1 MNLQA
6 NEFATVDLSP
16 EKSSVNK
23 GTKQDPVPILLRETG
38 TSHQLVNFVYVILR
52 VGFLTQRYL
61 VTSFFLEPV
70 GKEGIRVRCFSS
82 TRHEACT
89 MNRLS
94 STARISFLH
103 GRGTSFLL

>member
-38 TSHQLVNFVYVILR
+38 TSHQLVN
-52 VGFLTQRYL
+52 
-61 VTSFFLEPV
+61 S
-70 GKEGIRVRCFSS
+70 
-82 TRHEACT
+82 
-89 MNRLS
+89 
-94 STARISFLH
+94 
-103 GRGTSFLL
+103 LL